1 MIISKEAITLSNSQN
16 LKLQDSAPWIQDL
29 KCQQIILKK
38 KKRISRTVGLQE
50 RRKAIQFSKKK
61 NFFLDLCGLFDSSE
75 KDFLKNLLN
84 KFSDISQKGKKNSK
98 CILWKEWA
106 NHKSKRS
113 EENV

>member
-38 KKRISRTVGLQE
+38 KKKGFPEQLAYKKGEKPVS
-50 RRKAIQFSKKK
+50 SPKK

>member
-38 KKRISRTVGLQE
+38 KKDFQNSWLTRKEKSHSVLQ
-50 RRKAIQFSKKK
+50 KKT
-61 NFFLDLCGLFDSSE
+61 FFLDLCGLFDSSE